1 MKNTMEILKAYEVL
15 ERTTM
20 DLEKLDHDTMV
31 SMQTKNELRTI
42 RSDVL
47 KILKG
52 LIAETQNE
60 EVNVE
65 KRIRVD

>member
-1 MKNTMEILKAYEVL
+1 MKNAMEILKAYEVL

-42 RSDVL
+42 HSDVL

-52 LIAETQNE
+52 LIAETNE